1 MITRDEL
8 KGHWDEVAGR
18 LKEQWGQLT
27 DDDLMRAEGSAEQ
40 LVGIVKQKTGATRR
54 EIEHFLTNV
63 LGPEHP
69 WTTQIAEAAQRYAD
83 EARVYLQQSAR
94 KVADHTSD
102 YSVKVSEAVKAKPT
116 ETLAIASCSSTR
128 YCCSDRLP
136 RCSTRATTERI
147 EH

>member
-18 LKEQWGQLT
+18 LKDQWGQLT

-40 LVGIVKQKTGATRR
+40 MVGIVKQKTGATRR

-69 WTTQIAEAAQRYAD
+69 WTSQIAEAAQRCSE
-83 EARVYLQQSAR
+83 EARVYLQQNAR
-94 KVADHTSD
+94 KVVGQTSD
-102 YSVKVSEAVKAKPT
+102 YSAKVAETVRAKPT
-116 ETLAIASCSSTR
+116 ETLAIAFGLGIAASTFFFLSR
-128 YCCSDRLP
+128 KR
-136 RCSTRATTERI
+136 
-147 EH
+147 